1 MRGSLAKLYQVL
13 GFQRAVVNVE
23 DIESISKARH
33 DRDGAASLTV
43 LNPSDHTTDEPL
55 NATHT
60 SYSSWLVSFF
70 SFYYFLNWS
79 LVFLMIHVSGQ
90 LTRTSTNPGV
100 NPAGHLRGVKLKF
113 KQSSA
118 YQT

>member
-1 MRGSLAKLYQVL
+1 MRGSLAKLYQAM
-13 GFQRAVVNVE
+13 GFQRAGANVE

-60 SYSSWLVSFF
+60 SYSSWLVSFLVF
-70 SFYYFLNWS
+70 TTSLYNWS
-79 LVFLMIHVSGQ
+79 LVFSIIHVSSQ
-90 LTRTSTNPGV
+90 LTRTSTNLEV
-100 NPAGHLRGVKLKF
+100 NPAGHLRRAKLKF
-113 KQSSA
+113 K
-118 YQT
+118 